1 MLHFFLNPWM
11 LLGLAGVLLPVLA
24 HLLSRKK
31 YDIVEWGAMQFLELD
46 PSARRKLRLEELLL
60 LAVRMGLISLLAI
73 ALARPW
79 LSGAWL
85 GRLGSTQ
92 SRDVVLVIDG
102 SYSMGWE
109 GRAVTPHANAVRLA
123 RQFVDELR
131 PGDSIMVL
139 DAREQPRPALPGPT
153 RDKQRVREA
162 LENLPTPSGLANLH
176 EAIAKAVQLL
186 ASGTN
191 LQREVIVFTDQ
202 QALSWKADDETL
214 WARLDDLKEQS
225 SLPPRVWVLDVA
237 EGQLGKTGN
246 FAIERLQLSRELA
259 VPGVPVR
266 ISSKVRYTGG
276 DGAISRKVYL
286 EVNGQRLAD
295 QTLQV
300 KLQPEGEATVEFE
313 QRFTKPGSQ
322 LVSVV
327 LDSDALPGDN
337 RSDAVIVVAD
347 SLPVVLVDGDKRL
360 DPTRSET
367 FFAKAALTA
376 TGGESSWIKTR
387 VIAPDEISAETLRDV
402 AVLVLANVGELS
414 PERLELLGRFVSSGR
429 GLLFAL
435 GDKVP
440 KEGFLKD
447 AKDAERPGAALLP
460 VKLNEIATDTD
471 KESLGVRVAG
481 NSLEL
486 PWLKPF
492 RSDQR
497 GTLTDARF
505 SKWWKVG
512 GKESGVRGQES
523 GGAASSDPQPSTL
536 NPQPSLG
543 TPLTIAKLTNGDPWI
558 VTRRYGRGTTA
569 ILTSPLDA
577 DWNTLPAKQ
586 DFVPWLHE
594 FLFALASPSTS
605 RNVDVGT
612 PLSLNIAPELKV
624 DEHEFLG
631 PANKPFPAS
640 RIDDDFQ
647 PGARLNEVTLPGV
660 YRFTAKSL
668 GGKPSPDD
676 QHFVANFDRS
686 ESDLTLLTEA
696 QRTALAHED
705 RLTFATDLAEMQRH
719 MFADGSR
726 SEFWW
731 LLLYGFLA
739 FTAFEVWMTR
749 RMLHGA
755 TSESAV

>member
-46 PSARRKLRLEELLL
+46 PSARRRLRLEELLL
-60 LAVRMGLISLLAI
+60 LAVRMGLVALLAI

-202 QALSWKADDETL
+202 QALSWKPDDETL

-237 EGQLGKTGN
+237 EGQLGKSGN

-276 DGAISRKVYL
+276 DGAITRKVHL

-300 KLQPEGEATVEFE
+300 KLQPEGEATVFGFRIGGDCCPPAAPPG
-313 QRFTKPGSQ
+313 QIPNIASRQVSPQTTK
-322 LVSVV
+322 
-327 LDSDALPGDN
+327 
-337 RSDAVIVVAD
+337 RI
-347 SLPVVLVDGDKRL
+347 
-360 DPTRSET
+360 
-367 FFAKAALTA
+367 
-376 TGGESSWIKTR
+376 
-387 VIAPDEISAETLRDV
+387 IAGYSTV
-402 AVLVLANVGELS
+402 
-414 PERLELLGRFVSSGR
+414 
-429 GLLFAL
+429 
-435 GDKVP
+435 
-440 KEGFLKD
+440 
-447 AKDAERPGAALLP
+447 
-460 VKLNEIATDTD
+460 
-471 KESLGVRVAG
+471 VRVAM
-481 NSLEL
+481 LC
-486 PWLKPF
+486 
-492 RSDQR
+492 
-497 GTLTDARF
+497 A
-505 SKWWKVG
+505 
-512 GKESGVRGQES
+512 
-523 GGAASSDPQPSTL
+523 
-536 NPQPSLG
+536 
-543 TPLTIAKLTNGDPWI
+543 
-558 VTRRYGRGTTA
+558 GR
-569 ILTSPLDA
+569 
-577 DWNTLPAKQ
+577 
-586 DFVPWLHE
+586 
-594 FLFALASPSTS
+594 
-605 RNVDVGT
+605 
-612 PLSLNIAPELKV
+612 
-624 DEHEFLG
+624 
-631 PANKPFPAS
+631 PANS
-640 RIDDDFQ
+640 
-647 PGARLNEVTLPGV
+647 
-660 YRFTAKSL
+660 Y
-668 GGKPSPDD
+668 
-676 QHFVANFDRS
+676 
-686 ESDLTLLTEA
+686 
-696 QRTALAHED
+696 
-705 RLTFATDLAEMQRH
+705 
-719 MFADGSR
+719 
-726 SEFWW
+726 
-731 LLLYGFLA
+731 
-739 FTAFEVWMTR
+739 
-749 RMLHGA
+749 
-755 TSESAV
+755 

>member
-46 PSARRKLRLEELLL
+46 PSARRRLRLEELLL
-60 LAVRMGLISLLAI
+60 LAVRMGLVALLAI

-79 LSGAWL
+79 LSGRWL
-85 GRLGSTQ
+85 GKLGSTQ

-202 QALSWKADDETL
+202 QALSWKPDDETL

-237 EGQLGKTGN
+237 EGQLGKSGN

-276 DGAISRKVYL
+276 DGAITRKVYL

-313 QRFTKPGSQ
+313 QRFAKPGSQ

-347 SLPVVLVDGDKRL
+347 SLPVVLVDGDKKL

-414 PERLELLGRFVSSGR
+414 PERLEMLDRFVTSGR

-440 KEGFLKD
+440 KEGY
-447 AKDAERPGAALLP
+447 AKDAERRGADLLP
-460 VKLNEIATDTD
+460 VKLSEIATDND

-492 RSDQR
+492 RSDQG

-512 GKESGVRGQES
+512 GKESGNRSQES
-523 GGAASSDPQPSTL
+523 KGDASSDPQPSTL
-536 NPQPSLG
+536 NTQPSLG
-543 TPLTIAKLTNGDPWI
+543 TPMTIAKLTNGDPWI

-569 ILTSPLDA
+569 ILASSLDA

-586 DFVPWLHE
+586 DYVPWLHE
-594 FLFALASPSTS
+594 FLFALASPNTS

-631 PANKPFPAS
+631 PGNKPLAAE

-660 YRFTAKSL
+660 YRFAAKSG
-668 GGKPSPDD
+668 GGKPSTTDE
-676 QHFVANFDRS
+676 HFVANFDRG
-686 ESDLTLLTEA
+686 ESDLTLLTEE
-696 QRTALAHED
+696 QRTALAHEN
-705 RLTFATDLAEMQRH
+705 RLKFATDLGELEKQMY
-719 MFADGSR
+719 ADSAR
-726 SEFWW
+726 SELWW

-739 FTAFEVWMTR
+739 FMAFEVWMTR

-755 TSESAV
+755 TREVG